1 MIDLLDPHD
10 RFDPSNDIHP
20 TAIIY
25 DCVDIGKG
33 NKIGAYAVIGSNG
46 EIRNCKE
53 FNGRVVIGD
62 GNVISEHVTIQR
74 PSASDAATYIGSRNL
89 IMAHSHIGHDAIIGN
104 DTEICTTSVIGGYA
118 IVKDGAKVKLHC
130 VVRNRITVG
139 VGSIVGMGS
148 VVTKDV
154 ADGAVVYGN
163 PAKQKS

>member
-1 MIDLLDPHD
+1 MQDLLDPHD
-10 RFDPSNDIHP
+10 RFDPSNDIHH
-20 TAIIY
+20 TAIIH

-62 GNVISEHVTIQR
+62 DNVISEHVTIQR
-74 PSASDAATYIGSRNL
+74 PSAHDAATYIGSRNL

-130 VVRNRITVG
+130 VIRNRIKVG
-139 VGSIVGMGS
+139 VGAIVGMGS

-154 ADGAVVYGN
+154 ADGVVVYGN
-163 PAKQKS
+163 PAKSK